1 MFVIDRA
8 QVQKVA
14 FLARLE
20 LDESEEERFTQQLQS
35 ILGYIEELQTLDTN
49 GVVPTTRAIEVNN
62 IVRADDLQ
70 PFENREGILENAP
83 ARMEDFFRVP
93 RIME

>member
-1 MFVIDRA
+1 MIDRA

-20 LDESEEERFTQQLQS
+20 LNEQEEDRFTKQLQS
-35 ILGYIEELQTLDTN
+35 ILGYIEELQSIDTS
-49 GVVPTTRAIEVNN
+49 GVAPTTRAIEVNN
-62 IVRADDLQ
+62 IVRADDLK

>member
-1 MFVIDRA
+1 MIDRA

-20 LDESEEERFTQQLQS
+20 LDDQEEERFTRQLQS
-35 ILGYIEELQTLDTN
+35 ILGYIEELQTLDTK
-49 GVVPTTRAIEVNN
+49 GVAPTTRAIEVNN

>member
-1 MFVIDRA
+1 MIDRA

-20 LDESEEERFTQQLQS
+20 LDEQEEERFTRQLQA

-49 GVVPTTRAIEVNN
+49 GVAPTTRAIEVNN
-62 IVRADDLQ
+62 IARTDDLQ
-70 PFENREGILENAP
+70 PFENREGILDNAP